1 MKQKLLFQPQQ
12 IEIGSFSDRDEEPNY
27 RERDS
32 VPIDDCN
39 RDYYARERDPEA
51 EKAPA
56 PIILRARFE
65 GERSYGIR

>member
-39 RDYYARERDPEA
+39 RDYYATV
-51 EKAPA
+51 
-56 PIILRARFE
+56 
-65 GERSYGIR
+65 SYTHLTLPTICSV

>member
-1 MKQKLLFQPQQ
+1 MK
-12 IEIGSFSDRDEEPNY
+12 N

-51 EKAPA
+51 ETAPA
-56 PIILRARFE
+56 PPLV
-65 GERSYGIR
+65 SVVP